1 MHPSID
7 VLRDLARELRTL
19 LSQLGQEAGGTW
31 QASWGRCQVL
41 FARYRADEP
50 DLGTL
55 PLEQAKALTDVLGE
69 VVRLNAVAAGLVAR
83 ETDALAQSVRG
94 VTASRRRARGA
105 SAADG
110 ARLGA
115 SCDLSG

>member
-1 MHPSID
+1 MHPSVG
-7 VLRDLARELRTL
+7 VLNDLARELRTL

-55 PLEQAKALTDVLGE
+55 PLPEAKVLTDALSE

-83 ETDALAQSVRG
+83 ESDALAHSVRG
-94 VTASRRRARGA
+94 VTSSRRRARA
-105 SAADG
+105 ATAADG
-110 ARLGA
+110 ASLGG